1 MAVKFDTEE
10 LMNTMAVHPL
20 SRLGNATT
28 EWVTPSELAD
38 ELKIDVQ
45 TVYLWHQKGTAPK
58 RHRFG
63 KHVRYTRADV
73 EAWKAEHVVTADE

>member
-1 MAVKFDTEE
+1 MSAMT
-10 LMNTMAVHPL
+10 AQQL
-20 SRLGNATT
+20 SRLGLATT
-28 EWVTPSELAD
+28 EWVTPSELAE

-63 KHVRYTRADV
+63 KHVRYTRPDV

>member
-1 MAVKFDTEE
+1 MTVSDSAGNITYVEQVAPECDA
-10 LMNTMAVHPL
+10 NTAE
-20 SRLGNATT
+20 SSYTT
-28 EWVTPSELAD
+28 T
-38 ELKIDVQ
+38 DVAIQ